1 MKNLSLAY
9 LIAYSIFVSA
19 TSTQNV
25 KEWTDPHDMGLSND
39 PKARPQNPPPKRE
52 LTNNVALSENRTTC
66 PAELFFHRHIQ
77 RLSKV
82 LSIDQPDMPRDIE
95 GLLEIS
101 LNKYEASLLYS
112 FSVLSISTA
121 PATLKLQALHSLE
134 PVLEKLVS
142 STLRASPKNNRDYY
156 LEVVVPMASLWL
168 ENIFFVAPMIIAFS
182 LIYCLWRGTPL
193 WLIVLSFILISFAW
207 EWSHML
213 KQVLAKKQETFMKH
227 NGSPPHHCIQPSMLH
242 QLLSSVVSGPRSAKE
257 ECVKYREAVHVNA
270 FLEVTP
276 LMAASECI
284 SKVILHPL
292 EHLGDKLGLFF
303 SGVLSSNSYLASFG
317 VLTFSFCIL
326 VLFVVTLSGYSIKL
340 PFISIEPTKATVPT
354 LSDDQAKHITFQ
366 ELEEL
371 KSLILSLKANET
383 DNSRKPLS
391 VENLQSNTTLS
402 IENLQSDKEVTF
414 DTKEE
419 VEDLEDTAKTLITDV
434 K

>member
-52 LTNNVALSENRTTC
+52 LTNVALSENRTTC

-168 ENIFFVAPMIIAFS
+168 ENIFFVA
-182 LIYCLWRGTPL
+182 
-193 WLIVLSFILISFAW
+193 
-207 EWSHML
+207 
-213 KQVLAKKQETFMKH
+213 
-227 NGSPPHHCIQPSMLH
+227 
-242 QLLSSVVSGPRSAKE
+242 
-257 ECVKYREAVHVNA
+257 
-270 FLEVTP
+270 
-276 LMAASECI
+276 
-284 SKVILHPL
+284 
-292 EHLGDKLGLFF
+292 
-303 SGVLSSNSYLASFG
+303 
-317 VLTFSFCIL
+317 
-326 VLFVVTLSGYSIKL
+326 
-340 PFISIEPTKATVPT
+340 
-354 LSDDQAKHITFQ
+354 
-366 ELEEL
+366 
-371 KSLILSLKANET
+371 
-383 DNSRKPLS
+383 
-391 VENLQSNTTLS
+391 
-402 IENLQSDKEVTF
+402 
-414 DTKEE
+414 
-419 VEDLEDTAKTLITDV
+419 
-434 K
+434 

>member
-39 PKARPQNPPPKRE
+39 HPKARPQNPPPKRE
-52 LTNNVALSENRTTC
+52 LTNVAALSENRTTC

-82 LSIDQPDMPRDIE
+82 LGIDQQSDMPRDIE

-121 PATLKLQALHSLE
+121 PATLKLQALHNLE

-142 STLRASPKNNRDYY
+142 SFGASPKNNRDYY

-168 ENIFFVAPMIIAFS
+168 ENLFFVAPMIIAFS

-193 WLIVLSFILISFAW
+193 WLIVLAFILISFAW

-340 PFISIEPTKATVPT
+340 PFISIEPTKAT
-354 LSDDQAKHITFQ
+354 LSDDQAKHIITFQ

-371 KSLILSLKANET
+371 KTLILSLKANET

-419 VEDLEDTAKTLITDV
+419 VEEKTLITDV

>member
-1 MKNLSLAY
+1 MTNLSLAY

-52 LTNNVALSENRTTC
+52 LTNVAALSENRTTC

-82 LSIDQPDMPRDIE
+82 LGIDQQSDMPRDIE

-121 PATLKLQALHSLE
+121 PATLKLQALHNLE

-142 STLRASPKNNRDYY
+142 SFGASPKNNRDYY

-168 ENIFFVAPMIIAFS
+168 ENLFFVAPMIIAFS

-193 WLIVLSFILISFAW
+193 WLIVLAFILISFAW